1 VFDPVSQNAIVNV
14 PSARIYGAE
23 LETEAQ
29 LGPLTLNAGF
39 AYTESRINQQLSLID
54 SRNPFAGPQDVT
66 GRQLAYA
73 PKWTANVGS
82 IYTVPTSIG
91 KVAITAQYSYT
102 SRAYASVF
110 EAAPIDLLGSH
121 SLINLNLALTLKN
134 GLRVEVY
141 GTNVSNILYA
151 AGTIGTGSAIWGAPR
166 QYGGRLSYNF

>member
-1 VFDPVSQNAIVNV
+1 
-14 PSARIYGAE
+14 
-23 LETEAQ
+23 
-29 LGPLTLNAGF
+29 LTLNAGF
-39 AYTESRINQQLSLID
+39 AYTQSRINQQLSLID

-82 IYTVPTSIG
+82 IYTLPTPIG
-91 KVAITAQYSYT
+91 HVTATAQYSYAG
-102 SRAYASVF
+102 RAYATVF
-110 EAAPIDLLGSH
+110 EAAPIDVLGSH

-134 GLRVEVY
+134 GLRVEAY
-141 GTNVSNILYA
+141 GTNVSDKLYA